1 MFISTSKSNIYIKSF
16 NINDDIPY
24 FFIHGFTGSSSSWE
38 EIIKLLNK
46 SSYAI
51 DVAGHTKSTFNS
63 IKNPYVISDW
73 CSEFYMILHNLSI
86 SKINIC
92 GYSMGGRLAIAFAS
106 KYPEKINSLI
116 LESTSV
122 GIDESEKRSERYY
135 SDKETAINIKENLSS
150 FVNLWSKNILFS
162 KQEERNP
169 KQWKKQKEIRL
180 SHTPEQLS
188 KALETFSPS
197 NMPYYEKQFQEFS
210 FPISIINGSE
220 DGKFIKLGKNM
231 TLMNDNAKQYIVH
244 DANHNTHL
252 ESPNLFVDILN
263 NAIYE

>member
-1 MFISTSKSNIYIKSF
+1 MFISTSKSNIYIKSS
-16 NINDDIPY
+16 NVNDDIPY
-24 FFIHGFTGSSSSWE
+24 FFIHGFTGSSSSWK

-51 DVAGHTKSTFNS
+51 DVAGHRKSTFNS
-63 IKNPYVISDW
+63 IENAYTISDW
-73 CSEFYMILHNLSI
+73 CSEFYMILNNLSI
-86 SKINIC
+86 PKINIC

-106 KYPEKINSLI
+106 KYPEKISSLI

-135 SDKETAINIKENLSS
+135 NDKEMAVTIKEDLPS
-150 FVNLWSKNILFS
+150 FVNLWEKNVFFVNQ
-162 KQEERNP
+162 KERNP
-169 KQWKKQKEIRL
+169 KEWEKQKKIRL
-180 SHTPEQLS
+180 SHAPEQLA
-188 KALETFSPS
+188 KALEAFSPS
-197 NMPYYEKQFQEFS
+197 NMPYYERQFQEFS

-220 DGKFIKLGKNM
+220 DVKFIKLGKDM
-231 TLMNDNAKQYIVH
+231 TIMNNNAKQYIIQ

-252 ESPNLFVDILN
+252 ESPDLFIDILN